1 MTQYLLSVH
10 MPTDV
15 SPRTMTEEEER
26 AGYSRVAALE
36 NEMHSAGA
44 LLASGRLE
52 EASAAAVVN
61 APNGKPMTTDGPFL
75 EAKEAL
81 GGFYIIEATDRD
93 AALAWAEK
101 TSAAIGMPIEVRG
114 VYGFR
119 TDPA

>member
-10 MPTDV
+10 MPTNV
-15 SPRTMTEEEER
+15 SPGTMTEEEER

-36 NEMHSAGA
+36 AEMHSAGS

-61 APNGKPMTTDGPFL
+61 ATNGKPMTTDGPFL

-81 GGFYIIEATDRD
+81 GGFYIIEAADRD

-114 VYGFR
+114 FYGFR